1 MKRTLLFIAIGTLA
15 ILSSCTKDP
24 WAQVSEGSWNN
35 DHKILDIKFAGQA
48 GLATVKDVDEST
60 GVITLQLVGNLID
73 DFSKVKIETLNLSYH
88 ATSSVA
94 RGETLDFTGAAP
106 TITVT
111 SATGKSRTYTVDLTE
126 FTETLIGKY
135 AISGSRVWGG
145 TGPEW
150 GGGALMDPQ
159 SKSWCW
165 YADTGFGPSAEYD
178 DYLEFT
184 FEEVLADGKDRKS
197 VV

>member
-1 MKRTLLFIAIGTLA
+1 MKRNFFFIAFGIVAL
-15 ILSSCTKDP
+15 LSACAKDP
-24 WAQVSEGSWNN
+24 WAAVSEGSWNN

-48 GLATVKDVDEST
+48 GLATVKDIDETT
-60 GVITLQLVGNLID
+60 GTITLQLVGNLID
-73 DFSKVKIETLNLSYH
+73 DFSKVKIETLDLSYH

-111 SATGKSRTYTVDLTE
+111 SETGKTRTYTIDMTE

-150 GGGALMDPQ
+150 APDSALPPNTTTIWNSP
-159 SKSWCW
+159 SK
-165 YADTGFGPSAEYD
+165 
-178 DYLEFT
+178 
-184 FEEVLADGKDRKS
+184 K
-197 VV
+197 